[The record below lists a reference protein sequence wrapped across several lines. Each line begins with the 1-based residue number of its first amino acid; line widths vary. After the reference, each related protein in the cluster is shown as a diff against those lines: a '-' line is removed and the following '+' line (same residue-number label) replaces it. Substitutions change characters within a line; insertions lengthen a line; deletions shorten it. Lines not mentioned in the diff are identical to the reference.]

1 MELYIKYNIDMMC
14 KVLLQQQLDRFK
26 INCTV
31 TEPGYLKFRENIP
44 METYNSFIESLK
56 EYGIEIVDNQ
66 KSILVQ
72 KIKNTI
78 IEMLYSEKGM
88 QSLKIS
94 TFLSEK
100 LGESYRTLS
109 QVFSEVTFISIEN
122 FIILHKIERVK
133 QLLLTENLSLTE
145 ISFMMNY
152 SSVAYLSQQF
162 KNITGVTPTTFQ
174 KIMKQKRYTDAK

>member
-14 KVLLQQQLDRFK
+14 KVLLQEQLDKFDIDCK
-26 INCTV
+26 V
-31 TEPGYLKFRENIP
+31 TEPGYVKFKENIP
-44 METYNSFIESLK
+44 MEKHNQLIDSLK
-56 EYGIEIVDNQ
+56 QYGIEIVDNQ

-72 KIKNTI
+72 KIKNAI
-78 IEMLYSEKGM
+78 IEMLYSDKGM

-94 TFLSEK
+94 SYLSEK
-100 LGESYRTLS
+100 LDESYRTLS

-133 QLLLTENLSLTE
+133 QLLMTESLSLTE

-174 KIMKQKRYTDAK
+174 KIMKQKRIAEK

>member
-1 MELYIKYNIDMMC
+1 
-14 KVLLQQQLDRFK
+14 
-26 INCTV
+26 
-31 TEPGYLKFRENIP
+31 
-44 METYNSFIESLK
+44 METYKELLNSLREF
-56 EYGIEIVDNQ
+56 GIEIVDNQ

-72 KIKNTI
+72 KIKNAI
-78 IEMLYSEKGM
+78 IEMLYSDKGM
-88 QSLKIS
+88 HSLKIS
-94 TFLSEK
+94 TYLSEK

-133 QLLLTENLSLTE
+133 QLLLSENMSLTE

-162 KNITGVTPTTFQ
+162 KNITGVTPTSFQ
-174 KIMKQKRYTDAK
+174 KIMKQKRYTET

>member
-1 MELYIKYNIDMMC
+1 
-14 KVLLQQQLDRFK
+14 
-26 INCTV
+26 
-31 TEPGYLKFRENIP
+31 
-44 METYNSFIESLK
+44 
-56 EYGIEIVDNQ
+56 
-66 KSILVQ
+66 
-72 KIKNTI
+72 
-78 IEMLYSEKGM
+78 MLYSDKGV

-94 TFLSEK
+94 TYLSEK

-162 KNITGVTPTTFQ
+162 KNITGVTPTAFQ
-174 KIMKQKRYTDAK
+174 KIMKQKRYTEA